1 MKTRLR
7 TALGANRGA
16 EILGLLLVVAFLLVL
31 QLYPLRAFLAAELI
45 FAVLFAILAAFG
57 AMLYLVGLLAESGA
71 DAANARMHAAVRSLA
86 AAWHHF
92 EIGVQRAFHRH
103 HAPNVAK

>member
-1 MKTRLR
+1 MKTRRR
-7 TALGANRGA
+7 TALGANRGG

-31 QLYPLRAFLAAELI
+31 QLYPVRALLAAELI
-45 FAVLFAILAAFG
+45 FAALFAFLAAF
-57 AMLYLVGLLAESGA
+57 AAALYLVGSLGESGA
-71 DAANARMHAAVRSLA
+71 DAAIARMHATARSLA
-86 AAWHHF
+86 SAWHHF